1 MKLPIRR
8 IMAEQ
13 NIKRIKKQLEAL
25 DNREAQ
31 AQLKPVERTD
41 ETYLVVTGED
51 QKQKLLKELEKYQ
64 KIVDEE
70 KAG

>member
-25 DNREAQ
+25 ENREAQ
-31 AQLKPVERTD
+31 AKLKPVERAD
-41 ETYLVVTGED
+41 ETFLVVTGKDE
-51 QKQKLLKELEKYQ
+51 KEKLLKELEKLQ
-64 KIVDEE
+64 KIVDE
-70 KAG
+70 G